1 MGLQGV
7 ELMMAI
13 EDEFGIAFTDQEAER
28 MVTVADLNAAVLEKL
43 RAGQRIV
50 DERRCVSSHL
60 FYRLRRAL
68 MEAWGVPRAEVR
80 LEARLDNLLPRK
92 GRKACWSGLR
102 DSLALELPEL
112 SLPYWMSWTIVGFA
126 FAVAL
131 GVVIFIIP
139 AADTLSDRI
148 FSGIGFLF
156 GTVLVW
162 LLIFAGLAWFFDP
175 FALCIPREYRT
186 VREAVL
192 TLQQRHFGKL
202 QPAGAGMDREEVW
215 NKLVQLITS
224 ELQVKPEAVKP
235 EAKIWD
241 DLCR

>member
-7 ELMMAI
+7 ELMMSI
-13 EDEFGIAFTDQEAER
+13 EDEFGIAFTDREAER
-28 MVTVADLNAAVLEKL
+28 MVTVVDLHAAVLEKL

-50 DERRCVSSHL
+50 DDRRCVSSHL

-68 MEAWGVPRAEVR
+68 MEASGVPRAEIR
-80 LEARLDNLLPRK
+80 LETRLDNLLPRK

-112 SLPYWMSWTIVGFA
+112 SWPAWMLWSIVSFA

-131 GVVIFIIP
+131 GVVIFILP
-139 AADTLSDRI
+139 AVETLADRI
-148 FSGIGFLF
+148 FSSIAALL
-156 GTVLVW
+156 GTALVW
-162 LLIFAGLAWFFDP
+162 LFIFGGLAWVFNP
-175 FALCIPREYRT
+175 FALCIPRRYRT

-192 TLQQRHFGKL
+192 ALERRHFGKL
-202 QPAGAGMDREEVW
+202 QPAGAGMDSELVW
-215 NKLVQLITS
+215 NKLVQLITA
-224 ELQVKPEAVKP
+224 ELQVKLEAVKP
-235 EAKIWD
+235 EAKVWD